1 MVELILAVALVIIV
15 SGLCSLSEAVLYS
28 VPQSHIESLAQA
40 QSKRGLVLK
49 ELKRHVE
56 RPIAALLS
64 LNTVANTGGAALAG
78 ALADRALGT
87 KWLGL
92 FSILFTLVIL
102 VFSEIIPK
110 TAGVIYSRPLSTRIA
125 RPLRALVW
133 LFRPLVWL
141 ASSVTRSVAGGR
153 KPVGISDEE
162 ILTLTRLGHQEGTID
177 QDEAAVIH
185 NILALE
191 EISVRDVL
199 TPRTVL
205 FALSGDVTVGTA
217 YKQPQVLTHSRIP
230 VFFKNLDDIGGIVHR
245 RDILR
250 AVAAD
255 KFDATIE
262 SLMRPAHFVPAKMKL
277 NRTLQLF
284 LERGVHL
291 FVALDEF
298 GGTSGV
304 VTLED
309 VLEAILGKEIVDEF
323 DEVADLR
330 ELAQK
335 RREEALDAEARR
347 RRSQ

>member
-1 MVELILAVALVIIV
+1 MVELILAVSGVIVV

-40 QSKRGLVLK
+40 KSKRGLVLK

-78 ALADRALGT
+78 ALADRVLGT

-92 FSILFTLVIL
+92 FSIAFTLTIL
-102 VFSEIIPK
+102 VVSEIIPK
-110 TAGVIYSRPLSTRIA
+110 TAGVIYSRPLSVRIA

-133 LFRPLVWL
+133 LFRPLVWM
-141 ASSVTRSVAGGR
+141 ASSLTRTVAGGR
-153 KPVGISDEE
+153 KPEGISDEE

-177 QDEAAVIH
+177 KDEAAVIH

-191 EISVRDVL
+191 EKSVREVL

-205 FALSGDVTVGTA
+205 FALSGETTVGTA
-217 YKQPQVLTHSRIP
+217 YKEPQVLTHSRIP
-230 VFFKNLDDIGGIVHR
+230 VYFKNLDDIGGIVHR

-250 AVAAD
+250 AV
-255 KFDATIE
+255 
-262 SLMRPAHFVPAKMKL
+262 
-277 NRTLQLF
+277 QLF

-347 RRSQ
+347 RRPQ

>member
-1 MVELILAVALVIIV
+1 MVELILAVAGVIIV

-28 VPQSHIESLAQA
+28 VPRSHIESLAQA
-40 QSKRGLVLK
+40 GSRRGLVLK
-49 ELKRHVE
+49 DLKRHVE

-64 LNTVANTGGAALAG
+64 LNTLANTGGAALAG

-92 FSILFTLVIL
+92 FSIAFTLTIL
-102 VFSEIIPK
+102 VVSEIMPK
-110 TAGVIYSRPLSTRIA
+110 TAGVIYSRPLSLHIA
-125 RPLRALVW
+125 RPLKWLVW
-133 LFRPLVWL
+133 LLRPLVWL
-141 ASSVTRSVAGGR
+141 ASSLTRAVAGGR
-153 KPVGISDEE
+153 KPEGISDEE

-177 QDEAAVIH
+177 KDEAAVIH

-191 EISVRDVL
+191 EKTVRQVL

-205 FALSGDVTVGTA
+205 FALSGEISVRTA
-217 YKQPQVLTHSRIP
+217 YKEPKVLTHSRIP
-230 VFFKNLDDIGGIVHR
+230 VYFKNLDDIAGIVHR
-245 RDILR
+245 RDILK

-255 KFDATIE
+255 RFDAKIE
-262 SLMRPAHFVPAKMKL
+262 SLMRPAHFVPARMKL
-277 NRTLQLF
+277 NRALQLF

-309 VLEAILGKEIVDEF
+309 VLETILGKEIVDEF

-330 ELAQK
+330 QLAQK
-335 RREEALDAEARR
+335 RRQEALAAEALRR
-347 RRSQ
+347 KLQ